1 MRLHVVFPPDALHRH
16 EGQLQLRGKLPA
28 APVRGAIARLALESA
43 LEHPRLEP
51 GRIARR
57 RAARVARKQ
66 AAEPGL
72 HEATT
77 PGRNEPR
84 VASQLLLDRRPRLA
98 LIQQQDQP
106 STTNLR
112 HRRRTA
118 ALQCHQ
124 FVALA
129 TRHVHLFHP
138 PSSRCKLIG
147 SLD

>member
-1 MRLHVVFPPDALHRH
+1 MRCTVMKGSFNSAASF
-16 EGQLQLRGKLPA
+16 PA
-28 APVRGAIARLALESA
+28 APVRGAVARLVLESA

-84 VASQLLLDRRPRLA
+84 VTSQLLLDRRPRLA
-98 LIQQQDQP
+98 LVEQQDQP

-118 ALQCHQ
+118 ALQSHQ

-129 TRHVHLFHP
+129 TRQVHLFHA
-138 PSSRCKLIG
+138 PSSRCNLIG